1 MIMNCDQYTG
11 KCVCGHEHTLETKM
25 VVVEYNALAN
35 FEKYM
40 EAVGLANI
48 SPATRRSCWMPTA
61 SARKTF

>member
-11 KCVCGHEHTLETKM
+11 KCVCGLEHTLETKM

-40 EAVGLANI
+40 DSRYPFVRI
-48 SPATRRSCWMPTA
+48 PTVHP
-61 SARKTF
+61 RL